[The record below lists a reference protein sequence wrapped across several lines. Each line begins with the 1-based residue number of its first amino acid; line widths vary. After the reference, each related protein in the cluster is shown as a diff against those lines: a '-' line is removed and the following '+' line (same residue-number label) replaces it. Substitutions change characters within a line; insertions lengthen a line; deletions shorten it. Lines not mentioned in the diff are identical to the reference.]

1 MSAANINVEVIYALP
16 TQQPLLRVQLVE
28 GATVEDAIRA
38 SGVLDAFPEID
49 LAKNKIG
56 IFSKLVK
63 LDEKLRDKDRVE
75 IYRPL
80 IADPKEVR
88 RKRAEEGKVTKK
100 GGGDAVAA
108 KATEADASDAAY
120 NRTGCLAAFTCRNR
134 PRPSGCWP
142 VGAHARHRPC
152 RCAVRRHRWCRR
164 AGCFAGC

>member
-1 MSAANINVEVIYALP
+1 MSAAAIHVEVIYALP
-16 TQQPLLRVQLVE
+16 AQQPLLQVRLAE

-49 LAKNKIG
+49 LAKNKVG

-63 LDEKLRDKDRVE
+63 LDEKVRDRDRVE

-100 GGGDAVAA
+100 GGGDVAPEKTA
-108 KATEADASDAAY
+108 PAEPPDAT
-120 NRTGCLAAFTCRNR
+120 
-134 PRPSGCWP
+134 
-142 VGAHARHRPC
+142 
-152 RCAVRRHRWCRR
+152 
-164 AGCFAGC
+164 